1 MCATTKHER
10 RFSMVQPINGANP
23 VFSMSGVQQAQLAD
37 TSFGAISFP
46 KTNQSEHQKKLNEL
60 LSKNNLN
67 LEDRIPNEKSLAKL
81 GFKKIDSIDRSNGQM
96 YQDGKGNTICIG
108 SWGADAESGIRGA
121 QRVVYTS
128 ADGIEQKVYYTPDG
142 TPMMGK
148 LTQKPTVPGSPCETF
163 SYDIDESGNPVL
175 KKYSS
180 VNGSYAPSG
189 M

>member
-1 MCATTKHER
+1 
-10 RFSMVQPINGANP
+10 MVQPINGANP
-23 VFSMSGVQQAQLAD
+23 VFSMSGVQQAQQVD
-37 TSFGAISFP
+37 KSFGAIAFP
-46 KTNQSEHQKKLNEL
+46 KSNQTQHQKELNEL

-67 LEDRIPNEKSLAKL
+67 REDRMPNEKSLAKL

-96 YQDGKGNTICIG
+96 YQDDKGNTICIG

-121 QRVVYTS
+121 KRVVFTS
-128 ADGIEQKVYYTPDG
+128 KDGIEQKVYYTPDG
-142 TPMMGK
+142 MPMMGK
-148 LTQKPTVPGSPCETF
+148 LTKNPTVPGDPCETF

-180 VNGSYAPSG
+180 ENGSYAPSG